1 MPDVNSIRP
10 PQQFPVRSLQRHE
23 AQSIPRFFQYAVLL
37 FIVCTGTLPVLLQAF
52 LNGVTGPSD
61 SFVTAVISGLVYD
74 LLRVAPLI
82 ALARHRAGI
91 LHPMIIAVILWPLL
105 LQLPNIV
112 SDLGGFAGL
121 LSGEVLRPPFYLALA
136 WRNSESG
143 WSDLTQ
149 YNLVA
154 ILSLLVL
161 YTGYW
166 LAQARE
172 MAPLKMLAEIDTLRL
187 RTILIGIIIANFV
200 AVAAFIQY
208 RGGLIE
214 HIAELA
220 FGRFRA
226 LEGLGPLLAL
236 FDIGFFA
243 LLAWISY
250 RPQDSRSPLFMAL
263 LLGVTFQ
270 QFIVMGSRAATFSV
284 LIVCG
289 LAWSIAM
296 RRIPW
301 RLALIMLPAALL
313 AVGGLNLVRSSGLT
327 GDTAVE
333 AVQDASFAEVV
344 ERSQAELDN
353 RQVLAGS
360 VPVVADGMR
369 TTGPMLGYTY
379 AGAVFA
385 MVPRA
390 VWPDKPRGPGSIY
403 AQRFLGESREGMAVP
418 ISAAAE
424 AFWNFHVPGVVLI
437 FALYGWLLRRV
448 YDFQR
453 ANPGHGMVIVLFLV
467 FTTQFGVSTDQ
478 MVQFQ
483 QSAITLALL
492 LGVLFLFYPST
503 FRGSGRVGTG
513 PSSDSAISPASR

>member
-1 MPDVNSIRP
+1 MKLSAHHQNRAS
-10 PQQFPVRSLQRHE
+10 PVELPAE
-23 AQSIPRFFQYAVLL
+23 QSANIPGIFQYAVLL
-37 FIVCTGTLPVLLQAF
+37 FIVCTGTLPQLLQAF
-52 LNGVTGPSD
+52 ISGVTGSSG
-61 SFVTAVISGLVYD
+61 SFVVAVMSGLIYD
-74 LLRVAPLI
+74 LLRVAPLL

-91 LHPMIIAVILWPLL
+91 LHPLIIAVILWPLL
-105 LQLPNIV
+105 LQLPNIIT
-112 SDLGGFAGL
+112 DLGGYAGL

-136 WRNSESG
+136 WRNGESG
-143 WSDLTQ
+143 WLDLAQ

-154 ILSLLVL
+154 ILALVVL

-166 LAQARE
+166 LARPRE
-172 MAPLKMLAEIDTLRL
+172 MAPLRALAQIDTLRL
-187 RTILIGIIIANFV
+187 RAILIGIIVANFV
-200 AVAAFIQY
+200 AVGAFIQS
-208 RGGLIE
+208 RGGLLE

-250 RPQDSRSPLFMAL
+250 RPQDSRSPLFIAL

-270 QFIVMGSRAATFSV
+270 QFIVMGSRSSTFSV
-284 LIVCG
+284 LILCG

-301 RLALIMLPAALL
+301 KLALMLLPAALL

-327 GDTAVE
+327 GGTAVE
-333 AVQDASFAEVV
+333 AVQDVSLSQLV
-344 ERSQAELDN
+344 ETSQAELDN
-353 RQVLAGS
+353 RQILAGS

-369 TTGPMLGYTY
+369 TTGPMWGYTY

-390 VWPDKPRGPGSIY
+390 IWPDKPRGPGSIY

-418 ISAAAE
+418 ISPAAE
-424 AFWNFHVPGVVLI
+424 AFWNFHVPGVIVI

-453 ANPGHGMVIVLFLV
+453 ANPAHGLVIVLFLI

-492 LGVLFLFYPST
+492 LGILFLFYPSA
-503 FRGSGRVGTG
+503 FRGAGRALPTRPGEAV
-513 PSSDSAISPASR
+513 PVPANH